1 MKTLQELYTEVMDS
15 DALKTEFLA
24 LTTPEEIVAFAE
36 KNGCPAALEEIK
48 TFLEERA
55 AATGELSDEEL
66 AQVAGGK
73 SDSIEEEEVSIYS
86 LGVGCAIRAIISAI
100 GYQGRKGALCEMCRA
115 VCAAVLCWE
124 SASLS
129 NRRQE

>member
-1 MKTLQELYTEVMDS
+1 MKTLQELYVEVMNS

-100 GYQGRKGALCEMCRA
+100 GYQVRKGALCEMCRA

>member
-1 MKTLQELYTEVMDS
+1 M
-15 DALKTEFLA
+15 
-24 LTTPEEIVAFAE
+24 AFAE

-86 LGVGCAIRAIISAI
+86 LGVG
-100 GYQGRKGALCEMCRA
+100 
-115 VCAAVLCWE
+115 
-124 SASLS
+124 
-129 NRRQE
+129 

>member
-1 MKTLQELYTEVMDS
+1 MKTLQELYTEVMNS
-15 DALKTEFLA
+15 DAMKTEFLA

-100 GYQGRKGALCEMCRA
+100 GYQGRKGALCERENA
-115 VCAAVLCWE
+115 PRKKPEAGEVRW
-124 SASLS
+124 
-129 NRRQE
+129 

>member
-1 MKTLQELYTEVMDS
+1 MKTLQELYTEVMNS

-100 GYQGRKGALCEMCRA
+100 GYQGRKGVLCEREDA
-115 VCAAVLCWE
+115 PRKKPEAGEVRW
-124 SASLS
+124 
-129 NRRQE
+129 

>member
-24 LTTPEEIVAFAE
+24 LTAPEQVVAFAE
-36 KNGCPAALEEIK
+36 KNGCTATLQEIK
-48 TFLEERA
+48 AFFEEQA
-55 AATGELSDEEL
+55 AATGELTDAEL

>member
-1 MKTLQELYTEVMDS
+1 MKTLQELYTEVMNS
-15 DALKTEFLA
+15 ESMKTEFLT
-24 LTTPEEIVAFAE
+24 LTVPEEIVAFAE
-36 KNGCPAALEEIK
+36 KKGCSATLDEIK
-48 TFLEERA
+48 AFFEEKA
-55 AATGELSDEEL
+55 AATGELTDAEL

>member
-15 DALKTEFLA
+15 DALKIEFLA
-24 LTTPEEIVAFAE
+24 LTMPEEIVAFAE
-36 KNGCPAALEEIK
+36 KKGCSATLDEIK
-48 TFLEERA
+48 AFFEEKA
-55 AATGELSDEEL
+55 AATGELTDAEL

-100 GYQGRKGALCEMCRA
+100 GYQGRKGALCERENA
-115 VCAAVLCWE
+115 PRKKPEAGEVRW
-124 SASLS
+124 
-129 NRRQE
+129 

>member
-1 MKTLQELYTEVMDS
+1 MKTLQELYTEVMNS
-15 DALKTEFLA
+15 DALKTEFLT
-24 LTTPEEIVAFAE
+24 LTTTEEIVAFAE

>member
-15 DALKTEFLA
+15 DALKIEFLA

-36 KNGCPAALEEIK
+36 KKGCSATLDEIK
-48 TFLEERA
+48 AFFEEKA
-55 AATGELSDEEL
+55 AATGELTDAEL

-100 GYQGRKGALCEMCRA
+100 GYQGRKGALCERENA
-115 VCAAVLCWE
+115 PRKKPEAGEVRW
-124 SASLS
+124 
-129 NRRQE
+129 